1 MSLADHHTEKM
12 APNPRRS
19 TGVDLE
25 LAWRR
30 LTCTGTPPRFALLRL
45 GRRDHLDLPAFAEL
59 CSGCR
64 STDVDP
70 EVAKQS
76 DRTADKLG
84 LPRVTPSRGYSSAQ
98 RVLISVSQKKLF
110 YRLDN

>member
-1 MSLADHHTEKM
+1 MSLADHHTEKI

-25 LAWRR
+25 VAWRK
-30 LTCTGTPPRFALLRL
+30 LTCTGTPPKFALLRL
-45 GRRDHLDLPAFAEL
+45 DRRDHLDLPAFAEL

-84 LPRVTPSRGYSSAQ
+84 LPRVTRGYSSAQ
-98 RVLISVSQKKLF
+98 RVLISVSQKNLF

>member
-1 MSLADHHTEKM
+1 MSLADHHTEKI

-25 LAWRR
+25 VAWRK
-30 LTCTGTPPRFALLRL
+30 LTCTGTPPKFALLRL
-45 GRRDHLDLPAFAEL
+45 DRKDHLDLPAFAEL

-84 LPRVTPSRGYSSAQ
+84 LPRVTRGYSSAQ
-98 RVLISVSQKKLF
+98 RVLISASQKILF